1 MAKQDYIPR
10 KDALLLAWLINYKL
24 KLAVHKSALGITD
37 AEYNSQIGF
46 ADALITAIN
55 NNVTKQQESQGA
67 REGLNNSKTANI
79 PNIRQF
85 SQLNKNKTSY
95 TTTIGEELGII
106 GDEDSID
113 ENTATPLLKGK
124 KKETGYEISFNLL
137 GHFDA
142 VKIFRTRPGG
152 IKTFIAIDTSSPYL
166 DAEPMVNGT
175 IYTAWFMMGDDT
187 VGLESNALTVSI

>member
-1 MAKQDYIPR
+1 MAKKDYIPAELG
-10 KDALLLAWLINYKL
+10 ALRLWLVNYRAELIAK
-24 KLAVHKSALGITD
+24 KAILGITD
-37 AEYNSQIGF
+37 ADFNTRINF
-46 ADALITAIN
+46 IDLLIAKLDSNTTA
-55 NNVTKQQESQGA
+55 QQAAQGE
-67 REGLNNSKTANI
+67 RQGLNAQKTASLT
-79 PNIRQF
+79 NIRAGAQRDKK
-85 SQLNKNKTSY
+85 SVTY
-95 TTTIGEELGII
+95 TTEIGEDMGII

-113 ENTATPLLKGK
+113 ENTAKPILTGK
-124 KKETGYEISFNLL
+124 KKETGYEISFSLL

>member
-10 KDALLLAWLINYKL
+10 KDAQLLTWLNNYKT
-24 KLAVHKSALGITD
+24 KLAVHKNALVITD
-37 AEYNSQIGF
+37 GEFNSQIGF
-46 ADALITAIN
+46 CDLLILAIN

-67 REGLNNSKTANI
+67 REGLNNSKKTNI

-95 TTTIGEELGII
+95 TTTIGEELGIV

-113 ENTATPLLKGK
+113 ENTAKPALTAK
-124 KKETGYEISFNLL
+124 KLETGYQLSFNLL
-137 GHFDA
+137 GHFEA
-142 VKIFRTRPGG
+142 VKIFRQRPGQT
-152 IKTFIAIDTSSPYL
+152 KTFIAIDTSSPYV

-175 IYTAWFMMGDDT
+175 MYSAWFMLGDNS
-187 VGLESNALTVSI
+187 VGLESAKVTIEI